1 MINVYIETSSHA
13 ECVATIQD
21 EWTYMKLLPAFEN
34 LALEWGGIVTESIVE
49 DTPEPC
55 IPESVYLLMSATKHD
70 VYDNGSVIKAFTTQ
84 EKAKQVME
92 ELEIY
97 DKVTDSEMYDYWIK
111 EHKYEK

>member
-1 MINVYIETSSHA
+1 MA
-13 ECVATIQD
+13 
-21 EWTYMKLLPAFEN
+21 LLPSFEK
-34 LALEWGGIVTESIVE
+34 LALEWGGILTESIVE

-70 VYDNGSVIKAFTTQ
+70 VYDNGTVLKVFTTQ
-84 EKAKQVME
+84 EKARAHME
-92 ELEIY
+92 EMRIY

>member
-1 MINVYIETSSHA
+1 MINVYIETSVHA
-13 ECVATIQD
+13 EWVATIQD

-70 VYDNGSVIKAFTTQ
+70 VYDNGSVIKAFPTM

-92 ELEIY
+92 EIELFYKEQ
-97 DKVTDSEMYDYWIK
+97 DFEMCDYWIK